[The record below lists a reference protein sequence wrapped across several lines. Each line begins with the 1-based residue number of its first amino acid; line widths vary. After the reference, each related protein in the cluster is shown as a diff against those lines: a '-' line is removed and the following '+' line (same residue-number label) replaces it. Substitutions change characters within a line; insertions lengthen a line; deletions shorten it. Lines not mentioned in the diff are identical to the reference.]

1 MKKYELTSEYIEVF
15 GRKLFR
21 IKALIAFGSIE
32 VGELGGYVETENNL
46 SQSGNAWVYG
56 DARVSGNARVS
67 DNARV
72 YGDAWVSG
80 NAMVY
85 GDARV
90 SDNARVYGDA
100 RVYDNA
106 WVYGDARV
114 SDNAMVYGDARV
126 SDNAWVYGDADIT
139 KETHLITIG
148 AIGSRNDFTTFFRS
162 KTKEILVR
170 CGCFRGNIKEFETA
184 VLDEHKGTKHE
195 KTYKIAIALAK
206 VQIEME
212 G

>member
-46 SQSGNAWVYG
+46 SQSGNAWVSD
-56 DARVSGNARVS
+56 DAWVYGNARVY
-67 DNARV
+67 DDARV

-80 NAMVY
+80 NA
-85 GDARV
+85 R
-90 SDNARVYGDA
+90 
-100 RVYDNA
+100 
-106 WVYGDARV
+106 
-114 SDNAMVYGDARV
+114 
-126 SDNAWVYGDADIT
+126 VYGDADIT

>member
-15 GRKLFR
+15 ERKLFR

-46 SQSGNAWVYG
+46 SQS
-56 DARVSGNARVS
+56 
-67 DNARV
+67 DN
-72 YGDAWVSG
+72 
-80 NAMVY
+80 
-85 GDARV
+85 
-90 SDNARVYGDA
+90 
-100 RVYDNA
+100 
-106 WVYGDARV
+106 ARV

-126 SDNAWVYGDADIT
+126 SDNADIT

-212 G
+212 D

>member
-46 SQSGNAWVYG
+46 SQSDNAW
-56 DARVSGNARVS
+56 VS
-67 DNARV
+67 DNAMV

-85 GDARV
+85 GDA
-90 SDNARVYGDA
+90 
-100 RVYDNA
+100 
-106 WVYGDARV
+106 WVYG
-114 SDNAMVYGDARV
+114 NAM
-126 SDNAWVYGDADIT
+126 VYGDADIT

>member
-46 SQSGNAWVYG
+46 SQSGNAW
-56 DARVSGNARVS
+56 
-67 DNARV
+67 
-72 YGDAWVSG
+72 
-80 NAMVY
+80 
-85 GDARV
+85 
-90 SDNARVYGDA
+90 
-100 RVYDNA
+100 
-106 WVYGDARV
+106 
-114 SDNAMVYGDARV
+114 VYGDARV

>member
-72 YGDAWVSG
+72 YGDARVSDNTRVYGDAWVSG

-90 SDNARVYGDA
+90 SDNA
-100 RVYDNA
+100 
-106 WVYGDARV
+106 W
-114 SDNAMVYGDARV
+114 VYGDARV

>member
-1 MKKYELTSEYIEVF
+1 M
-15 GRKLFR
+15 
-21 IKALIAFGSIE
+21 
-32 VGELGGYVETENNL
+32 
-46 SQSGNAWVYG
+46 YG
-56 DARVSGNARVS
+56 D
-67 DNARV
+67 
-72 YGDAWVSG
+72 
-80 NAMVY
+80 
-85 GDARV
+85 
-90 SDNARVYGDA
+90 
-100 RVYDNA
+100 
-106 WVYGDARV
+106 
-114 SDNAMVYGDARV
+114 
-126 SDNAWVYGDADIT
+126 AWVYGDADIT

>member
-46 SQSGNAWVYG
+46 SQSG
-56 DARVSGNARVS
+56 
-67 DNARV
+67 
-72 YGDAWVSG
+72 
-80 NAMVY
+80 
-85 GDARV
+85 
-90 SDNARVYGDA
+90 
-100 RVYDNA
+100 
-106 WVYGDARV
+106 
-114 SDNAMVYGDARV
+114 
-126 SDNAWVYGDADIT
+126 NAWVYGDADIT

>member
-46 SQSGNAWVYG
+46 SQSGNAWV
-56 DARVSGNARVS
+56 S
-67 DNARV
+67 DDARV
-72 YGDAWVSG
+72 YG
-80 NAMVY
+80 N
-85 GDARV
+85 
-90 SDNARVYGDA
+90 
-100 RVYDNA
+100 
-106 WVYGDARV
+106 
-114 SDNAMVYGDARV
+114 
-126 SDNAWVYGDADIT
+126 ADIT